1 MQMSRYNFSKTSGL
15 HLKMALKTAGL
26 IWLEQSRIRLK
37 WNLYGLPATL
47 SSPASTLMYWK
58 SSSDMSSLI
67 SDPRITLA
75 RVSSSSEEAEV
86 SESQL
91 SSEDFEVESD
101 DVPDDLALE
110 TLGEDLDSTSDE
122 VPDEVSAPKNDSKD
136 NTDRVSEESL
146 SKECSML

>member
-1 MQMSRYNFSKTSGL
+1 
-15 HLKMALKTAGL
+15 
-26 IWLEQSRIRLK
+26 
-37 WNLYGLPATL
+37 
-47 SSPASTLMYWK
+47 
-58 SSSDMSSLI
+58 MSSLI
-67 SDPRITLA
+67 SDPRTTLA

-91 SSEDFEVESD
+91 SSEDFELESD
-101 DVPDDLALE
+101 DVSDDLALE

-146 SKECSML
+146 SKECSMLQQ